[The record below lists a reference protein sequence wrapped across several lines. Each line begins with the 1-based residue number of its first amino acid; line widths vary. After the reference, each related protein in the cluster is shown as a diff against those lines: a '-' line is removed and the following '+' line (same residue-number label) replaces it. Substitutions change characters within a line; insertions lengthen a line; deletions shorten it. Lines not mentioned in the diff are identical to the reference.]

1 MDSSFYHASAESHP
15 LISVTFSTPTPVFV
29 NYDDIIVRMT
39 HDEWRL
45 LGYGMLTA
53 LLMALVL
60 VPILVHNRN
69 FPKLAAEGILGAVA
83 LAVFAFSKYM
93 ERRRKTN

>member
-1 MDSSFYHASAESHP
+1 
-15 LISVTFSTPTPVFV
+15 
-29 NYDDIIVRMT
+29 MT

-53 LLMALVL
+53 FLMALVL
-60 VPILVHNRN
+60 VPILLHDTN

-83 LAVFAFSKYM
+83 LAVFLLSKYM
-93 ERRRKTN
+93 ERRKKSN